1 MEFLKEILGEELYAQ
16 VAAKLEGNDSVKLAN
31 LATGEYVSKAKFDTE
46 QLAKEK
52 RIQELTDKI
61 KSFEGV
67 DVKQLQADVE
77 NWKTKYNQDLE
88 SARLDSAIKLAV
100 AKSGTRSEKA
110 LMGMLDTNAI
120 KIDKDGKITGLDEQI
135 EAIKKS
141 DGFLFEPIKP
151 AEPEGGSQVTLDGNH
166 SGGPGNNQEGP
177 SDLAGAVSE
186 YYKNK

>member
-1 MEFLKEILGEELYAQ
+1 MEFLKKILGEELYAQ

-31 LATGEYVSKAKFDTE
+31 LATGEYVSKSKYDDE
-46 QLAKEK
+46 LAVKEK
-52 RIQELTDKI
+52 RIQELADTI
-61 KSFEGV
+61 KNFEGV

-77 NWKTKYNQDLE
+77 NWKTKYSHDLE
-88 SARLDSAIKLAV
+88 SARLESAIKLAI

-110 LMGMLDTNAI
+110 LMGMLDKDAI

-141 DGFLFEPIKP
+141 DGFLFEPVKP
-151 AEPEGGSQVTLDGNH
+151 AEPEGGSQVLLDGSH
-166 SGGPGNNQEGP
+166 KGKPGNKQEAP
-177 SDLAGAVSE
+177 SDLAGAIEE

>member
-31 LATGEYVSKAKFDTE
+31 LATGEYVSKSKYDDE
-46 QLAKEK
+46 LAVKEK
-52 RIQELTDKI
+52 RIQELADTI
-61 KSFEGV
+61 KNFEGV

-77 NWKTKYNQDLE
+77 NWKTKYSQDLE
-88 SARLDSAIKLAV
+88 SARLESAIKLAI

-110 LMGMLDTNAI
+110 LMGMLDKDAI

-141 DGFLFEPIKP
+141 DGFLFKA
-151 AEPEGGSQVTLDGNH
+151 AEPNKPKGDDVKLDGDHGGSPKPEAPTT
-166 SGGPGNNQEGP
+166 
-177 SDLAGAVSE
+177 LAGAISE
-186 YYKNK
+186 YYKK